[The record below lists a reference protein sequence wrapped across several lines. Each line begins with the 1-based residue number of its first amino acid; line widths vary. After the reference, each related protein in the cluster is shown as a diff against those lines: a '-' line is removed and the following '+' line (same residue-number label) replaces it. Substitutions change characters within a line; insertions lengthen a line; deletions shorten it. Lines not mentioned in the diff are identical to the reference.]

1 MSVSPSPAA
10 GTASPAARPPS
21 PPPVARA
28 RRVLALTSLGV
39 FIVFLDTTVVNVAFD
54 TVSRSFDAP
63 VSRLVWVLNAY
74 TLLFAAFLIPAGQLA
89 DQFGRKRLFQTGLLG
104 FALASALC
112 GTAPT
117 LGVLVAARAAQ
128 GIFGA
133 VIVPASL
140 ALLLPAFPPE
150 RRATAI
156 STWGAMA
163 AVATAIGPTLG
174 ALLIHGMSWRWV
186 FWLNVPICLFAA
198 LWGVRSLSESRR
210 PAARGVP
217 DPVGVAIV
225 AVAPALF
232 SFAIVYG
239 PRLGWLD
246 ARVWGAFALGVALIP
261 ALVYRSRRAALPA
274 LDLSLFRIRN
284 FQASNLATLVFSV
297 AFFAFLLSSLLFLQT
312 VWHYSVLRSA
322 LAVSPSALITAVVA
336 SQAGRL
342 NDRFGYRAV
351 FAAGALCYSLGTAA
365 LALRTGTTAHWA
377 THWLPTLILNGIGV
391 GLALSTLN
399 NAAAHA
405 LPAERFGVGTA
416 INNTFRQL
424 GAVLGVSIFTAVLG
438 TPAAGDLLGS
448 YHRVWWV
455 LAAFPA
461 VSAVLYTVAHREQ
474 KG

>member
-1 MSVSPSPAA
+1 MSASPSSAA

-21 PPPVARA
+21 PPPAVRA
-28 RRVLALTSLGV
+28 RRVLAIITSLGV

-54 TVSRSFDAP
+54 TVSRTFDAP

-186 FWLNVPICLFAA
+186 FWLNVPICLLAA
-198 LWGVRSLSESRR
+198 LWGVRSLPESHR

-232 SFAIVYG
+232 SFAIVHG

-261 ALVYRSRRAALPA
+261 ALVYRCRRAARPA

-336 SQAGRL
+336 SQAGGL

-377 THWLPTLILNGIGV
+377 THWLPTLVLNGIGV
-391 GLALSTLN
+391 GLALSTLH

-438 TPAAGDLLGS
+438 SPAAGDLLGG

-455 LAAFPA
+455 LAAVPA
-461 VSAVLYTVAHREQ
+461 VSAVLYTMVHRRD
-474 KG
+474 

>member
-1 MSVSPSPAA
+1 M
-10 GTASPAARPPS
+10 
-21 PPPVARA
+21 
-28 RRVLALTSLGV
+28 

-117 LGVLVAARAAQ
+117 LGALVAARAAQ

-150 RRATAI
+150 RRATA
-156 STWGAMA
+156 M
-163 AVATAIGPTLG
+163 
-174 ALLIHGMSWRWV
+174 
-186 FWLNVPICLFAA
+186 
-198 LWGVRSLSESRR
+198 
-210 PAARGVP
+210 AARGVP

-232 SFAIVYG
+232 SFAIVHG
-239 PRLGWLD
+239 PRPGWLD

-261 ALVYRSRRAALPA
+261 ALVYRCRRAARPA

-342 NDRFGYRAV
+342 NDRLGYRAV
-351 FAAGALCYSLGTAA
+351 FAPGALCYKPGHRRPRPAHGHHGPLGDA
-365 LALRTGTTAHWA
+365 LAAPLV
-377 THWLPTLILNGIGV
+377 LNGIGV

-416 INNTFRQL
+416 IDNTFRQL

-438 TPAAGDLLGS
+438 SPAAGDLLGG

-455 LAAFPA
+455 LAAVPA
-461 VSAVLYTVAHREQ
+461 VSAVLYTVAHRSD
-474 KG
+474 

>member
-21 PPPVARA
+21 PPPAARA
-28 RRVLALTSLGV
+28 RRVLAITSLGV

-89 DQFGRKRLFQTGLLG
+89 DQFGRKRLFQTGL
-104 FALASALC
+104 
-112 GTAPT
+112 
-117 LGVLVAARAAQ
+117 
-128 GIFGA
+128 
-133 VIVPASL
+133 
-140 ALLLPAFPPE
+140 PAFPPE

-186 FWLNVPICLFAA
+186 FWLNVPICLLAA
-198 LWGVRSLSESRR
+198 LWGVRSLSESQR

-246 ARVWGAFALGVALIP
+246 ARVWGACALGVALIP
-261 ALVYRSRRAALPA
+261 ALVYRSRRAARPA

-399 NAAAHA
+399 NAAARA

-438 TPAAGDLLGS
+438 TPAAGDLLGG

-455 LAAFPA
+455 LAAVPA
-461 VSAVLYTVAHREQ
+461 VSAVLYTMAHREQ